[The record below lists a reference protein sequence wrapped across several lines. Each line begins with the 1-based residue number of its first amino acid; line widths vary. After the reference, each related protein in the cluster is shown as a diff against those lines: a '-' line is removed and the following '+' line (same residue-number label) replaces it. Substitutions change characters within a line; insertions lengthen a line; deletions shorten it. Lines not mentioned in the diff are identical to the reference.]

1 MVSVDGTATRGPRVF
16 ALARPNACARFEPL
30 HGEKPQQEPVSVAD
44 RLWRW
49 QAAASSAFEDGRR
62 GERQAASLRRPA
74 MTTKLL
80 LFVPKSQRELREGM
94 SRFVAFMRE
103 ARRHNQQVL
112 RDREAAKAAER
123 DAEPIERP

>member
-1 MVSVDGTATRGPRVF
+1 
-16 ALARPNACARFEPL
+16 
-30 HGEKPQQEPVSVAD
+30 
-44 RLWRW
+44 
-49 QAAASSAFEDGRR
+49 
-62 GERQAASLRRPA
+62 